1 MKRLVV
7 LLALAFAT
15 PALARAPGTDEEKTL
30 YALGLAVA
38 QQLKIFALSPA
49 DVEMVVAG
57 LTDGATGA
65 TPAVPFAEWQ
75 AKIGDLAKARSM
87 KAAAAEKAAGQAF
100 LDKAASQPG
109 AKRTPSGLVIVTKQE
124 GQGAQATLAD
134 TVKVHYHGTLISGE
148 VFDSSVERGTPAT
161 FPLGGVVPCWKEGV
175 ALMKKGG
182 KATLYC
188 PPDLAYGDRGA
199 PPKIGPGATLIFDV
213 ELLDITPP
221 GK

>member
-7 LLALAFAT
+7 LLALALACPAFAK
-15 PALARAPGTDEEKTL
+15 APTTDEEKTL
-30 YALGLAVA
+30 YALGMAVA
-38 QQLKIFALSPA
+38 QQLKLFALSP
-49 DVEMVVAG
+49 DEVELVASG
-57 LTDGATGA
+57 LRDGITGA
-65 TPAVPFAEWQ
+65 KPQVAFEEWQ
-75 AKIGDLAKARSM
+75 GKIGDLAKARAM
-87 KAAAAEKAAGQAF
+87 KAAEVEKAAGKAF

-109 AKRTPSGLVIVTKQE
+109 AKRTPSGLVIVMKQE
-124 GQGAQATLAD
+124 GQGPQATLAD
-134 TVKVHYHGTLISGE
+134 TVKVHYHGTLVSGE
-148 VFDSSVERGTPAT
+148 VFDSSVERGQPAT

-188 PPDLAYGDRGA
+188 PPELAYGDRGA